1 MKRLKQIFCTLL
13 AVIVLCGSSIAC
25 KNDMSGKDVLLL
37 WMAANSDIAGAVR
50 SAVKK
55 YNDENTDN
63 IYIKYQNKPLN
74 AYGTLIENSLD
85 GGVVGPDLILVSES
99 TFRNWATRAGGYG
112 YFEDLTKYVENDPD
126 SAVNKIMP
134 AALNR
139 YRYNNRT
146 MTSNP
151 TDPLLAIPYDVDATT
166 ILYNST
172 AIEKQGIKIISV
184 DEEDIE
190 AFNNGA
196 PDRYGKTKDD
206 YGITLNVRPRG
217 FDRRK
222 ADGTNMNYVAAKYV
236 SGVPDRTRENW
247 NNGWVK
253 PEYDAS
259 GKVTEVMIF
268 NNRIS
273 MSWDEIEDF
282 GRIMTGLAGDSSKP
296 NYYSV
301 DDSYRPT
308 TDWGYYTEW
317 WFSYGWGVGGDC
329 IQDTTGEGDFK
340 FSLLD
345 TTLKRAVYRKEGDT
359 QDITKD
365 IQVSDPV
372 SGKFIYVEDNGSDN
386 PASYGLSD
394 GEYVGPVLPTQ
405 RSAFERFFYLQKPR
419 AYDGLYLGPRQKS
432 DIGSSSDLAFFQTGR
447 MALFMTTKTR
457 MLAMRKAVSS
467 FDWDIAPPICYKVYD
482 ENGDTVVTKT
492 TAVSL
497 NHTNAMAIWK
507 NSPNKQ
513 AAYKFLKYYTTGQFQ
528 ADVADAAIQC
538 SAIPEQ
544 MHEYFVKVTE
554 AKNVPPKNISIYEKC
569 APNQYLIDIYYFPDE
584 AWLWEWANPLNQ
596 NYREN
601 NGSLDDFWTSKTTGS
616 TAPLYER
623 VNNLIENYRRLYN
636 KK

>member
-1 MKRLKQIFCTLL
+1 MKKIKQFFCTLL
-13 AVIVLCGSSIAC
+13 AVLMIGASSIAC
-25 KNDMSGKDVLLL
+25 NSEMRGKTVLLL
-37 WMAANSDIAGAVR
+37 WMATNTDIAGAVR
-50 SAVKK
+50 SAVAK
-55 YNDENTDN
+55 YNDENPDN

-74 AYGTLIENSLD
+74 AYATLIENSLD
-85 GGVVGPDLILVSES
+85 GGVVGPDLILVSE
-99 TFRNWATRAGGYG
+99 TNFRNWATRGYGG
-112 YFEDLTKYVENDPD
+112 YFEDLTPYVESDTE
-126 SAVNKIMP
+126 SEVHKIMP

-139 YRYNNRT
+139 YRYNNRK
-146 MTSNP
+146 MTSKP
-151 TDPLLAIPYDVDATT
+151 TDPLYAIPYDVDATT
-166 ILYNST
+166 ILYNAT
-172 AIEKQGIKIISV
+172 AIEKQGIIIISV

-196 PDRYGKTKDD
+196 PDRYGKTKED
-206 YGITLNVRPRG
+206 YGITLPVRPRG
-217 FDRRK
+217 FDRRL
-222 ADGTNMNYVAAKYV
+222 ADGTNMNYVPATYTN
-236 SGVPDRTRENW
+236 GVPNTTREAW
-247 NNGWVK
+247 NDGWVK
-253 PEYDAS
+253 PEYGLDN
-259 GKVTEVMIF
+259 KVTEVMIF

-296 NYYSV
+296 NYYSL

-329 IQDTTGEGDFK
+329 IQDTTGDGDFE

-345 TTLKRAVYRKEGDT
+345 TTKKRAVYRQVGESKDT
-359 QDITKD
+359 LTD
-365 IQVSDPV
+365 IQVADPV
-372 SGKFIYVEDNGSDN
+372 SGKYVFVEDKGTDD
-386 PASYGLSD
+386 PASYDLGE

-432 DIGSSSDLAFFQTGR
+432 DIGSSDDLAFFTTGR
-447 MALFMTTKTR
+447 MALFMTTKSR
-457 MLAMRKAVSS
+457 MLATRKMLANS
-467 FDWDIAPPICYKVYD
+467 FDWDIAPPIQYKVYD
-482 ENGDTVVTKT
+482 ENGDTVLTRT

-507 NSPNKQ
+507 DSPNKQ
-513 AAYKFLKYYTTGQFQ
+513 AAYKFLKYYTTGKFQ

-554 AKNVPPKNISIYEKC
+554 NKGVAPKNISIYEKC

-601 NGSLDDFWTSKTTGS
+601 GDDLDAFWNSKVTGS
-616 TAPLYER
+616 NEPLYQR
-623 VNNLIENYRRLYN
+623 VNKLIANYRGLYN
-636 KK
+636 